1 MLVTTRKWYC
11 DACGKEMKE
20 YSSSREIIE
29 VDEDGY
35 AHSVGY
41 DFCLECLLV
50 LMTGSNPE
58 RGLRHDL

>member
-20 YSSSREIIE
+20 YQSSREIIE

-41 DFCLECLLV
+41 DFCLEC
-50 LMTGSNPE
+50 TRSFNDWIE
-58 RGLRHDL
+58 SRKKIKA

>member
-1 MLVTTRKWYC
+1 MLVTTRKGYC

-20 YSSSREIIE
+20 YKSSREIIE

-41 DFCLECLLV
+41 DFCMECTLSFNEWIESRKK
-50 LMTGSNPE
+50 GKS
-58 RGLRHDL
+58 

>member
-11 DACGKEMKE
+11 DACGKEMKD
-20 YSSSREIIE
+20 YQSSRSIIE

-41 DFCLECLLV
+41 DFCLEC
-50 LMTGSNPE
+50 TISFNDWIKSRKRIKE
-58 RGLRHDL
+58 

>member
-41 DFCLECLLV
+41 DFCLECML
-50 LMTGSNPE
+50 SFNDWIKS
-58 RGLRHDL
+58 RKRIKA